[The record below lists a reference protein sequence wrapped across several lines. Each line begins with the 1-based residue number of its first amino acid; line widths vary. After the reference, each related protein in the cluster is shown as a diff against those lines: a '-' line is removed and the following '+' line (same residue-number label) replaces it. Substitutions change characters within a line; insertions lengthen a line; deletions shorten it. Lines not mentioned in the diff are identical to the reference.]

1 MMSMADVDDL
11 VAQMPQHRWGANS
24 LRELPRALNSQSS
37 PIGGQAGLEQ
47 RGTPPSIGQKSLE
60 LR

>member
-1 MMSMADVDDL
+1 MVDIDDL
-11 VAQMPQHRWGANS
+11 VRSLPQHTWGATS
-24 LRELPRALNSQSS
+24 LQELPRALNTQSS
-37 PIGGQAGLEQ
+37 PLSGQSGMEQ